1 MSKCRRYEK
10 RKIINI
16 ILENHFEKFKE
27 DKLPRIKSKEMR
39 QHIINVIEKAAEN
52 VFMPIIKLWKY
63 RAWIYK
69 T

>member
-39 QHIINVIEKAAEN
+39 QHIINVIEKALN
-52 VFMPIIKLWKY
+52 CGNI
-63 RAWIYK
+63 
-69 T
+69 